1 MKILKYREF
10 VNENYLPYF
19 GVKQAID
26 DSLNKGD
33 VKNLIRE
40 KISDFNRIYSMT
52 PQWWEA
58 WKREN
63 IKSYQISQDAFSKT
77 YEVKKDGVLI
87 FVFDYGRNKI
97 FTNQKPD
104 ILRIKREI
112 TPEELE
118 KIQSVDVEDPDKKE
132 KSEKDSKKG
141 KMEEDVQS
149 DPNRTVG
156 IGTYTSTTTYPNTVT
171 TGYFNSTDS
180 ASGGS
185 IPVYTT

>member
-1 MKILKYREF
+1 MKLLSYKEF

-26 DSLNKGD
+26 DSYNKGG
-33 VKNLIRE
+33 VNHLIRE

-63 IKSYQISQDAFSKT
+63 IESYQISQDAFSKT
-77 YEVKKDGVLI
+77 YEVKKDGVLV

-104 ILRIKREI
+104 IFTIKKEI
-112 TPEELE
+112 SPEELE
-118 KIQSVDVEDPDKKE
+118 KIKSANVENPDKKQ
-132 KSEKDSKKG
+132 
-141 KMEEDVQS
+141 KMEEDLQS

-156 IGTYTSTTTYPNTVT
+156 TGTYTSTTTYPNSVIG
-171 TGYFNSTDS
+171 GYFNSTDS

-185 IPVYTT
+185 IPVYTS